1 MRKDLIIGI
10 LVSVIFHAGILF
22 GTELWPKRH
31 VAPIKVAEEPVEQMQ
46 MDMPPLEPDEPD
58 KPVDLEDQPQ
68 ENIVAPP
75 SLIDLP
81 TVVPVTAF
89 TTPITPPP
97 PPGLEVARG
106 AVNIPVNPPGA
117 GFGKGMKDLFDISNL
132 DQPPQARVQVQPN
145 YPFEMRRAGISGE
158 VTVAFIVSSTGDVV
172 EAYAVRSTQRE
183 FEAPAVQA
191 VLKWKFRPGRKGGR
205 AVNTKMQVPIV
216 FNLSDE

>member
-10 LVSVIFHAGILF
+10 AISIFI
-22 GTELWPKRH
+22 H
-31 VAPIKVAEEPVEQMQ
+31 VAFLYGEKLFPKDKVVNLAKSDDEQVIRME
-46 MDMPPLEPDEPD
+46 MPPLPPEEPEEVEELEEEPL
-58 KPVDLEDQPQ
+58 PSEL
-68 ENIVAPP
+68 APP
-75 SLIDLP
+75 TLIDMP
-81 TVVPVTAF
+81 TIVPVNAF
-89 TTPITPPP
+89 VQQMQPPP

-106 AVNIPVNPPGA
+106 AVSIPVTRPGA
-117 GFGKGMKDLFDISNL
+117 NFGKGMKDLFDISNL
-132 DQPPQARVQVQPN
+132 DQVPQPTSQVGPN

-158 VTVAFIVSSTGDVV
+158 VLVAFIVGTNGAVV
-172 EAYAVRSTQRE
+172 DAYAVKSTQRE